1 VNPQQAVIQAPQFRA
16 FHKASSQSEIQISR
30 STPSKD
36 AENLSRASIAWLAVS
51 KRSTSLSFRKAY
63 LSAPFEPQ
71 VRRLRSAGALEDD
84 LRSELQAAPSDPV
97 GNDVAGKGVAAVG
110 VERSAAELGYT
121 V

>member
-1 VNPQQAVIQAPQFRA
+1 M
-16 FHKASSQSEIQISR
+16 SR

-36 AENLSRASIAWLAVS
+36 AGNLSSSSIAWLAVS
-51 KRSTSLSFRKAY
+51 KRSTSLSFGRAY
-63 LSAPFEPQ
+63 SSAPFEPQ

-84 LRSELQAAPSDPV
+84 LRSELQAPPSDPV